1 MLSTGQII
9 QIAIGFIATAIGIY
23 IIHQVNDDELNEIVQ
38 QKQKELR
45 EWKYHKTLIAILVII
60 LAYLA
65 VMLASNV
72 YLCMN
77 SPVCNGSLNVT
88 DHGQILAVLNQSVG
102 SFP

>member
-9 QIAIGFIATAIGIY
+9 QIAIGFIATAMGIY
-23 IIHQVNDDELNEIVQ
+23 VVHQLEPTDIDDIVNEKRRELKN
-38 QKQKELR
+38 
-45 EWKYHKTLIAILVII
+45 WKYHKVLVAIIVLL

-65 VMLASNV
+65 FMLASNV